1 MNSPRLPALLILA
14 LLGYGAMFL
23 LFPRIDPAARW
34 NVAIDRDAAIAKAR
48 ETASRFGTDVQG
60 WRARVTAAYNRSLEY
75 YISKQPDSL
84 AARLLTPVSVE
95 VRLFDYKTKR
105 NIIVEL
111 NARGEAIGFRQQDP
125 ESRNSSEPAPASSL
139 DQQGSGAGLQQDQ
152 KLAEMA
158 VNQTFGQTFAAPPLP
173 ALSDTGLSKE
183 GRKFTWTVSDQL
195 LKLTAEVLVRNEH
208 IQRVSLATDF
218 TPLLQTQINDRRG
231 RFIQLLSRADNI
243 VIWPTVIL
251 VAIFFFTGLA
261 LERVRHRSTLVF
273 LILLFPVL
281 VFTNAFG
288 SLGDANIN
296 FSGPSVPGWVE
307 RLLILGVF
315 LLINLTLAAAAYFCW
330 AAGLALATRIPER
343 RTIGLELLLKGKILT
358 KPVTNGLLAGLL
370 FGGILSAIPYLVAAS
385 NIFPG
390 VELNSEGFED
400 LFISRS
406 PSLASFNG
414 YGQFFIFVIFS
425 FISSLIGAFI
435 KRRAVARSLLFIV
448 TFLALLAAEAIFIS
462 SPALIL
468 VAFLETLLFTTI
480 YYRHG
485 LLAVVVAGMASKA
498 MLNSAAL
505 FAQPSTSLQ
514 HSGRNLL
521 IGLGTFTLVTLVGIW
536 KSREVREDEVAIP
549 PLSTRPDRER
559 LKAELNVARLAQ
571 QRMLPDEPPK
581 IDGLDIA
588 AVCQPSKE
596 VGGDLYDFIPLP
608 DGKLAI
614 VVADVSGKGV
624 PASLYMTLT
633 KGLLDSVLEDA
644 TDPGEALREVNRHLY
659 EVCRRRVFV
668 TLFLGVIDPAGKTLV
683 YARAGHN
690 PAVYR
695 RASEHTTLVLKS
707 SGIGLGLN
715 SGKIFDTSLKVATL
729 QLESN
734 DTLLF
739 YSDGI
744 TEAMNGKNEEYG
756 EERLMTIVNGFDGM
770 KAEDACKLVMA
781 DVERFLGSVQP
792 QDDQTMV
799 VVRIN

>member
-1 MNSPRLPALLILA
+1 MTSPRLLTLLILA

-23 LFPRIDPAARW
+23 LFPKIDPAARW
-34 NVAIDRDAAIAKAR
+34 SVAVNRDAAIAKAR
-48 ETASRFGTDVQG
+48 ETASRFGSDVQG
-60 WRARVTAAYNRSLEY
+60 WEARVSASYHRSLEY
-75 YISKQPDSL
+75 YIFRQPDSL
-84 AARLLTPVSVE
+84 AARLLTPVSME

-105 NIIVEL
+105 NFIVEL
-111 NARGEAIGFRQQDP
+111 NSRGEATDFRQQVP
-125 ESRNSSEPAPASSL
+125 ESQNSSEPVPNSSP
-139 DQQGSGAGLQQDQ
+139 DQQGTAAGLKQDQ
-152 KLAEMA
+152 ELAEMA
-158 VNQTFGQTFAAPPLP
+158 VTRMFGTIPLP
-173 ALSDTGLSKE
+173 ALSDVGLSKE

-195 LKLTAEVLVRNEH
+195 LNLTAEVLVRDDH
-208 IQRVSLATDF
+208 VQRISLDTNF
-218 TPLLQTQINDRRG
+218 TSRFQTQFNDRRG
-231 RFIQLLSRADNI
+231 QIINILSSANNI

-251 VAIFFFTGLA
+251 VIIFYFTGLA
-261 LERVRHRSTLVF
+261 LKRIRHRSTLIF
-273 LILLFPVL
+273 MGLLFLLL

-288 SLGDANIN
+288 SLADANYRV
-296 FSGPSVPGWVE
+296 SGASVPGWVE
-307 RLLILGVF
+307 RLLYLGAF
-315 LLINLTLAAAAYFCW
+315 LFINLTLAAALYFCW
-330 AAGLALATRIPER
+330 AAGLALAIRTPER
-343 RTIGLELLLKGKILT
+343 RTIGLELLLNGKILT

-370 FGGILSAIPYLVAAS
+370 LGGILSAIPYLVAAS
-385 NIFPG
+385 KIFPG

-400 LFISRS
+400 VFISRS
-406 PSLASFNG
+406 PSLTSFN
-414 YGQFFIFVIFS
+414 GQFFIFVIFS
-425 FISSLIGAFI
+425 FISSLIGAFV
-435 KRRAVARSLLFIV
+435 KRRMVARSLFFIV
-448 TFLALLAAEAIFIS
+448 TFLAMLDGDTISIS
-462 SPALIL
+462 SPALVL

-485 LLAVVVAGMASKA
+485 LLAVVVASIASRA
-498 MLNSAAL
+498 MINSAAL
-505 FAQPSTSLQ
+505 FAQPSSSLP
-514 HSGRNLL
+514 HSGWNIL
-521 IGLGTFTLVTLVGIW
+521 IGLGTFTLIALVGVW
-536 KSREVREDEVAIP
+536 KSREIREEEVAIP
-549 PLSTRPDRER
+549 PGELSTRSDRER
-559 LKAELNVARLAQ
+559 LKAELDVARVAQ

-581 IDGLDIA
+581 IDGLEIA

-668 TLFLGVIDPAGKTLV
+668 TLFLGIIDPTGKTLV

-690 PAVYR
+690 PTVCR
-695 RASEHTTLVLKS
+695 RASGQSTLVLNS
-707 SGIGLGLN
+707 PGIGLGLN
-715 SGKIFDTSLKVATL
+715 NGKIFDASLRVATL

-770 KAEDACKLVMA
+770 RAEDACKLVMA
-781 DVERFLGSVQP
+781 DVKRFLGPVQP

-799 VVRIN
+799 VVRVK

>member
-1 MNSPRLPALLILA
+1 MSSLRLPALLILT

-23 LFPRIDPAARW
+23 LFPRIDPSARW
-34 NVAIDRDAAIAKAR
+34 SVAIDRDAAIAKAR
-48 ETASRFGTDVQG
+48 ETASRFGSDVQG
-60 WRARVTAAYNRSLEY
+60 WRARATATYNRSLEY

-84 AARLLTPVSVE
+84 AARLLTPVSGE
-95 VRLFDYKTKR
+95 VRLFDYKTR
-105 NIIVEL
+105 RSLIVEL

-125 ESRNSSEPAPASSL
+125 GSQNSPRPGPDTSL
-139 DQQGSGAGLQQDQ
+139 DRQRAGAALQRDQ
-152 KLAEMA
+152 ELAEMA
-158 VNQTFGQTFAAPPLP
+158 VKQTFGALPLP
-173 ALSDTGLSKE
+173 ALSNAGLSKE
-183 GRKFTWTVSDQL
+183 GRKFTWTVSDEL
-195 LKLTAEVLVRNEH
+195 LKLTAEVLVRDEH
-208 IQRVSLATDF
+208 IQRVSLSTNF
-218 TPLLQTQINDRRG
+218 TFRFQTQFDDRRG
-231 RFIQLLSRADNI
+231 RIIELLSRADNI

-251 VAIFFFTGLA
+251 VAIFYFTGLT
-261 LERVRHRSTLVF
+261 LKRVRHRSTLVF
-273 LILLFPVL
+273 LSLLFLLL

-288 SLGDANIN
+288 SLADANFT

-307 RLLILGVF
+307 QLIFLGAF
-315 LLINLTLAAAAYFCW
+315 LLINLALAAMPYFCW
-330 AAGLALATRIPER
+330 AAGLALAIRVPER

-390 VELNSEGFED
+390 VELNSERFD
-400 LFISRS
+400 AVFISRS
-406 PSLASFNG
+406 PSLVSFNG

-435 KRRAVARSLLFIV
+435 KRRIVARSLVFIV
-448 TFLALLAAEAIFIS
+448 TFLAMLGAEAIFIS

-468 VAFLETLLFTTI
+468 VAFLETLLFTTV

-485 LLAVVVAGMASKA
+485 LLAVVVASMASRA

-514 HSGRNLL
+514 HSGWNIL
-521 IGLGTFTLVTLVGIW
+521 IGLGTFTLITLVGVW
-536 KSREVREDEVAIP
+536 KSREMREDEVAIP
-549 PLSTRPDRER
+549 PSELSPRPDRER

-588 AVCQPSKE
+588 AVCQPSNE

-633 KGLLDSVLEDA
+633 KGLLDSVLADA

-659 EVCRRRVFV
+659 QVCRRRVFV
-668 TLFLGVIDPAGKTLV
+668 TLFLGIIDPAGKTLV

-707 SGIGLGLN
+707 PGIGLGLN
-715 SGKIFDTSLKVATL
+715 SGKIFNTSLKVATL
-729 QLESN
+729 QLESD

-744 TEAMNGKNEEYG
+744 TEAMNGKKEEYG
-756 EERLMTIVNGFDGM
+756 VERLMTIVNRFDGM
-770 KAEDACKLVMA
+770 RAEDACKLVMA
-781 DVERFLGSVQP
+781 DVGRFLGSVQP

-799 VVRIN
+799 VVRVK